1 MNEITEALKNQCNY
15 KEIKELYDA
24 WDDSSKE
31 LLLADLAIVHRNYD
45 AIRFIGDEAGVD
57 IFYTPYDNNDRITP
71 FYIAELL
78 WTLNSEYQ
86 TICDF
91 INR

>member
-1 MNEITEALKNQCNY
+1 MTLSRTKIIQTTHKLRLILDNQCVY
-15 KEIKELYDA
+15 KEIKSLYDA

-78 WTLNSEYQ
+78 
-86 TICDF
+86 
-91 INR
+91 